1 MLAGRPLFVA
11 HTPAVDDGPWHK
23 FEDHAAAVAEL
34 CHAHCKAST
43 GIDDIGRF
51 LGYFHDVGKLTPEFQ
66 KYLDD
71 AHNAKTHGTAGPRPG
86 SAPHKQH
93 VVTYLAEIFG
103 DRPADFLSTIL
114 YGHHGGLPA
123 SPDAI
128 QKSRGTVTGA
138 AAQAVVSSLLTM
150 FPDES
155 DRPNLSAI
163 TTHSSAQCFFGY
175 ELLGRMLFSSLVD
188 ADAIDTAAH
197 VEGHPYQP
205 RLTCL
210 PDLFQILLQDTA
222 RLNKSVASPL
232 ATKRQSIF
240 DQCVVAGELA
250 PGAFSLTVPTGG
262 GKTRASLA
270 FALAHAAAHNKTRV
284 IYAAPFTTI
293 IEQTASTFRAIFE
306 RLSNEV
312 IEDHSRTSDVQGL
325 DENAE
330 RAQTLSAENWD
341 ASIIV
346 TTTVQLFESLFANKP
361 KRCRKIHNLANSV
374 IILDEVQSLP
384 SHVLTPILQILSDLV
399 NNFGVSVVL
408 CTATQ
413 PSFETAGLLNLPVRN
428 ILPPDFVAE
437 LFQTMKRVSFT
448 YRPDPIPFEELA
460 AEIFAGP
467 KQALSIVNTRRH
479 AFELL
484 QCLRK
489 TVADDQLSFLSTDMC
504 PQHRLEIMQRIK
516 GALASG
522 DPHYCVSTQVIEAGV
537 DVDFPMVFRAMAPLD
552 ALIQAAGRC
561 NREGRLDPDKASVVV
576 FETTDGASPQGIY
589 RAAIDRTRLLLRQ
602 FQDKNVNDIQLPQ
615 TLTSYSQ
622 SLLSDLSGHFDK
634 YDIQKLRPKRNYPE
648 VADRF
653 QMIPDD
659 YRTDVVVP
667 FVDSEGGSAEPL
679 IRLVKQQG
687 RITGAVRRKLS
698 AWCVGVD
705 QRLLSS
711 NNAPVIEAVDGLW
724 VWTGTY
730 DSLVGLSGYAVTDR
744 VMPSDDLYV

>member
-1 MLAGRPLFVA
+1 MLAGRPLFAA
-11 HTPAVDDGPWHK
+11 HTPSIVDAPWHS
-23 FEDHAAAVAEL
+23 FEDHASAVAEL
-34 CHAHCKAST
+34 CDIHCKAAT
-43 GIDDIGRF
+43 GINDIGRF
-51 LGYFHDVGKLTPEFQ
+51 LGYFHDVGKLTPGFQ

-71 AHNAKTHGTAGPRPG
+71 AHNANTHGTAGPRPG

-93 VVTYLAEIFG
+93 VVTYLAEVFG
-103 DRPADFLSTIL
+103 DDPADFLSTVL

-123 SPDAI
+123 SRDAI
-128 QKSRGTVTGA
+128 QKSCGTVTVA
-138 AAQAVVSSLLTM
+138 TALSAVSSLLEM

-155 DRPNLSAI
+155 DRPNLSSI
-163 TTHSSAQCFFGY
+163 TAHNSAKCFFGY

-197 VEGHPYQP
+197 VEGHTHLP

-210 PDLFQILLQDTA
+210 PELFQILLQDTA
-222 RLNKSVASPL
+222 RLNRSVASPL

-240 DQCVVAGELA
+240 DQCVVAGDLA

-293 IEQTASTFRAIFE
+293 IEQTASTFRTIFE
-306 RLSNEV
+306 LHSHEV
-312 IEDHSRTSDVQGL
+312 IEDHSRTMDVQGL

-330 RAQTLSAENWD
+330 RAQILASENWD

-384 SHVLTPILQILSDLV
+384 THVLTPILQMLTDLMK
-399 NNFGVSVVL
+399 NFGVTVVL

-413 PSFETAGLLNLPVRN
+413 PSFDTAGLLNLPIRN
-428 ILPPDFVAE
+428 ILPSDFVAE
-437 LFQTMKRVSFT
+437 LFQTMKRVTFT

-460 AEIFAGP
+460 AEIIAGP

-504 PQHRLEIMQRIK
+504 PQHRLETMQ
-516 GALASG
+516 L
-522 DPHYCVSTQVIEAGV
+522 
-537 DVDFPMVFRAMAPLD
+537 F
-552 ALIQAAGRC
+552 
-561 NREGRLDPDKASVVV
+561 
-576 FETTDGASPQGIY
+576 
-589 RAAIDRTRLLLRQ
+589 
-602 FQDKNVNDIQLPQ
+602 
-615 TLTSYSQ
+615 
-622 SLLSDLSGHFDK
+622 
-634 YDIQKLRPKRNYPE
+634 
-648 VADRF
+648 
-653 QMIPDD
+653 
-659 YRTDVVVP
+659 
-667 FVDSEGGSAEPL
+667 
-679 IRLVKQQG
+679 
-687 RITGAVRRKLS
+687 
-698 AWCVGVD
+698 
-705 QRLLSS
+705 
-711 NNAPVIEAVDGLW
+711 
-724 VWTGTY
+724 
-730 DSLVGLSGYAVTDR
+730 
-744 VMPSDDLYV
+744 

>member
-34 CHAHCKAST
+34 CDAHCKAST
-43 GIDDIGRF
+43 GINDIGRF
-51 LGYFHDVGKLTPEFQ
+51 LGFFHDVGKLTPEFQ

-71 AHNAKTHGTAGPRPG
+71 AHNAKTHSTAGPRPG

-93 VVTYLAEIFG
+93 VVAYLADIFG

-128 QKSRGTVTGA
+128 QKSRGTVTVA
-138 AAQAVVSSLLTM
+138 AARAVVSSLLTM

-188 ADAIDTAAH
+188 ADAIDTSAH
-197 VEGHPYQP
+197 VEGHRYQA
-205 RLTCL
+205 RVTCL
-210 PDLFQILLQDTA
+210 PELFEILVKDTA
-222 RLNKSVASPL
+222 QLNVSASSAL
-232 ATKRQSIF
+232 TTKRQTIF
-240 DQCVVAGELA
+240 NMCVAAGELA
-250 PGAFSLTVPTGG
+250 PGVFSLTVPTGG

-270 FALAHAAAHNKTRV
+270 FALSHATAHNKTRV
-284 IYAAPFTTI
+284 IYVAPFTTI
-293 IEQTASTFRAIFE
+293 IEQTAATFRAIFQQHGH
-306 RLSNEV
+306 EV
-312 IEDHSRTSDVQGL
+312 IEDHSRTSEFHDA
-325 DENAE
+325 DENTE

-361 KRCRKIHNLANSV
+361 RRCRKVHNLANSV

-384 SHVLTPILQILSDLV
+384 AHVLTPVLQILNDLV
-399 NNFGVSVVL
+399 SNFGVTLVL

-413 PSFETAGLLNLPVRN
+413 PSFDAAGLLSLPIQN
-428 ILPPDFVAE
+428 ILPADYVAE
-437 LFQTMKRVSFT
+437 LFQTMKRVTFT
-448 YRPDPIPFEELA
+448 YRPEPTTFDLLA
-460 AEIFAGP
+460 ADILDGP
-467 KQALSIVNTRRH
+467 KQALCIVNTRRH
-479 AFELL
+479 AHELL
-484 QCLRK
+484 QCLRASTPDK
-489 TVADDQLSFLSTDMC
+489 HLSFLSTDMC
-504 PQHRLEIMQRIK
+504 PQHRLETMHRIRQD
-516 GALASG
+516 LATG
-522 DPHYCVSTQVIEAGV
+522 TPHYCVSTQVIEAGV
-537 DVDFPMVFRAMAPLD
+537 DVDFPVVFRAMAPLD

-561 NREGRLDPDKASVVV
+561 NREGRMQPKNASVVI
-576 FETTDGASPQGIY
+576 FETLDGASPQGIY
-589 RAAIDRTRLLLRQ
+589 RAAIDRTRLLMRQLR
-602 FQDKNVNDIQLPQ
+602 DKDLDDIQLPD
-615 TLTSYSQ
+615 TLASFSKN
-622 SLLSDLSGHFDK
+622 LLSDLSGHFDK
-634 YDIQKLRPKRNYPE
+634 FDIQKLRKLRNYPE

-667 FVDSEGGSAEPL
+667 FIDSNGDSAES
-679 IRLVKQQG
+679 IIQLVKRQG
-687 RITGAVRRKLS
+687 RLTGVSRRKLS
-698 AWCVGVD
+698 AWSVGVD
-705 QRLLSS
+705 QRLLASKQ
-711 NNAPVIEAVDGLW
+711 APVVEEVDGLW
-724 VWTGTY
+724 IWTGTY